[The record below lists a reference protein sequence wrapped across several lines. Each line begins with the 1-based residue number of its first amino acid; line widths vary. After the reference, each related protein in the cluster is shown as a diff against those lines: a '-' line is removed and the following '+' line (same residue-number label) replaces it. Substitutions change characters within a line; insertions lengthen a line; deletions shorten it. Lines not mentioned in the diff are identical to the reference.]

1 MVPGSEML
9 KTTLATN
16 QDLPRNATAAFIKKH
31 LRDLIW
37 RAVVRSPLRKSDPPH
52 LAGHPD
58 QYAANRPFSEFSGLI
73 DLGER

>member
-16 QDLPRNATAAFIKKH
+16 QDPQRKTAAFIKKH
-31 LRDLIW
+31 PRDLIW